1 MKANFLAGF
10 AAVALTGLLVPTVS
24 VGAAGLEQTLGG
36 RAEPVLVAAA
46 PKGSSQPGSKSK
58 PPHAGPKSE
67 LPQQSGGAKGG
78 GGAGS
83 PEKPKPGSKAPLP
96 KPGAKSDPPGQA
108 GGSKPGGTS
117 KAAGKPVE
125 MTIGA
130 YLLPDLRIVQIGVH
144 KLHNAKLRI
153 KVENAGDGSSEPTVL
168 DVTSTEKKTGKVKRT
183 TAKVAALLPKDS
195 AWITVDTGVPAKMLK
210 KVDLRVDWQNQ
221 VKESND
227 QNNRAV
233 RYF

>member
-1 MKANFLAGF
+1 MKVNFLAGF
-10 AAVALTGLLVPTVS
+10 AAVALTGLLLPAVS
-24 VGAAGLEQTLGG
+24 VAAAGLEQTPGD

-78 GGAGS
+78 GGAGL
-83 PEKPKPGSKAPLP
+83 PENPKPGSKAPVL

-108 GGSKPGGTS
+108 GGSKPGDTS
-117 KAAGKPVE
+117 KAAGKAVE
-125 MTIGA
+125 MTVGT
-130 YLLPDLRIVQIGVH
+130 YLLPDLKVVQIGVH
-144 KLHNAKLRI
+144 KLNSAKLRI
-153 KVENAGDGSSEPTVL
+153 KVENAGDGSSKPTVL
-168 DVTSTEKKTGKVKRT
+168 DVTSTEKKTGKVKKT

-195 AWITVDTGVPAKMLK
+195 AWITVDNGVPVKMLK
-210 KVDLRVDWQNQ
+210 KVDVRVDWQNQ

-227 QNNRAV
+227 RNNRAV